1 MLSWDSR
8 DPPTTYLRGHLMWNL
23 IRQMETVLSNGAKE
37 KCENDKLAWKQISS
51 NFRNICLI
59 RRWDSYYSV
68 AEMIPVIAPHAL
80 QTRKQVV
87 AFVGATPMVAK
98 VGSNNLV
105 SAGNIQFMSMLM
117 FGRPDFLK
125 PALVL
130 MYKRRQQILLHH
142 QLTE

>member
-1 MLSWDSR
+1 LQ
-8 DPPTTYLRGHLMWNL
+8 
-23 IRQMETVLSNGAKE
+23 IR
-37 KCENDKLAWKQISS
+37 KQI
-51 NFRNICLI
+51 
-59 RRWDSYYSV
+59 
-68 AEMIPVIAPHAL
+68 
-80 QTRKQVV
+80 V

-98 VGSNNLV
+98 VGRNDLA

-130 MYKRRQQILLHH
+130 MYKRRQQILLQH

>member
-1 MLSWDSR
+1 
-8 DPPTTYLRGHLMWNL
+8 
-23 IRQMETVLSNGAKE
+23 
-37 KCENDKLAWKQISS
+37 
-51 NFRNICLI
+51 
-59 RRWDSYYSV
+59 
-68 AEMIPVIAPHAL
+68 MIPVIAPHAL
-80 QTRKQVV
+80 QIRKQIV

-105 SAGNIQFMSMLM
+105 SAGNIQFVSMFM

-130 MYKRRQQILLHH
+130 MYKRQQEILLQH

>member
-1 MLSWDSR
+1 
-8 DPPTTYLRGHLMWNL
+8 
-23 IRQMETVLSNGAKE
+23 
-37 KCENDKLAWKQISS
+37 
-51 NFRNICLI
+51 
-59 RRWDSYYSV
+59 
-68 AEMIPVIAPHAL
+68 MIPVIAPHAL
-80 QTRKQVV
+80 QIRKQIV

-105 SAGNIQFMSMLM
+105 SAGNIQFMFMLM

-130 MYKRRQQILLHH
+130 MYKRRQQILLQH